1 MAWLIQEAADA
12 ARVRGHDDVVTEK
25 SAPRRTLL
33 GYLTWAATGLVAAV
47 TLAHALR
54 SGRGWGGAA
63 AGAIMFV
70 LYSFLPRIQAA
81 SDRRRK
87 AQDGS
92 VTVDDWGVTRV
103 VGDDLRES
111 IAWDD
116 VAWVRIYTTSAGPG
130 AEDVFFALGAGHGKG
145 CLVPQGLAVS
155 SNLLAALQQRLPG
168 LDNAAVAV
176 AMGSTTEAVFTIW
189 TRPGLPVRTVAGKG
203 APS

>member
-1 MAWLIQEAADA
+1 M
-12 ARVRGHDDVVTEK
+12 
-25 SAPRRTLL
+25 L

-54 SGRGWGGAA
+54 SGGGWGAA
-63 AGAIMFV
+63 AAAAIMFV
-70 LYSFLPRIQAA
+70 AYGFLPRIQAA
-81 SDRRRK
+81 SDRRRQ
-87 AQDGS
+87 AQDGT

-145 CLVPQGLAVS
+145 CLVPHGLAVS
-155 SNLLAALQQRLPG
+155 SNLLAALQRRFPG
-168 LDNAAVAV
+168 LDNAAVAL
-176 AMGSTTEAVFTIW
+176 AMGSTTEGVFTIW
-189 TRPGLPVRTVAGKG
+189 TRPGQAGKTAANEG
-203 APS
+203 APL

>member
-1 MAWLIQEAADA
+1 MIQESADA
-12 ARVRGHDDVVTEK
+12 ARVRGHDGCVKEK
-25 SAPRRTLL
+25 QAPRRTLL
-33 GYLTWAATGLVAAV
+33 GYLAWGATGLVAAI

-54 SGRGWGGAA
+54 SGRSWGAA
-63 AGAIMFV
+63 AAALIMFV
-70 LYSFLPRIQAA
+70 AYGFLPRLQAA
-81 SDRRRK
+81 SARRRQ
-87 AQDGS
+87 AQDGT

-130 AEDVFFALGAGHGKG
+130 AEDVFFALGAGQGKG
-145 CLVPQGLAVS
+145 CLVPQGLAAS

-168 LDNAAVAV
+168 LDNAAVAL

-189 TRPGLPVRTVAGKG
+189 TRPGQPGKTAAHEG